1 MSTVAS
7 YFDFETRTAE
17 TESESAALLV
27 HFINFSVNNMEGDRF
42 TDNRNKIVIVDPSK
56 PVLSTTTGK
65 STLFKN

>member
-27 HFINFSVNNMEGDRF
+27 HCTNFSVNNMEGTGF
-42 TDNRNKIVIVDPSK
+42 TDNRNKIVIVEPSK